1 MNFLQGEPL
10 RKNWVETDNIFQY
23 VKKNQVVPCAILLNV
38 KSSRRRREKM
48 KSISYWNNLSRIDN
62 LGYVTTKIASFK
74 NRKSHLSAQN
84 SVHFQGKK
92 KSFFSSGHRFHIF
105 TYIFLQLSKACQAL
119 HPCIMK
125 VSTNISFV
133 NDGYFNIWQWIY
145 VTWLM
150 VLRSTCWYV
159 CLGPGTA
166 HTSSK
171 LMFIS
176 NSVSAQHHTLGL
188 TNCLN

>member
-1 MNFLQGEPL
+1 MTILDTSPRKLHHSKIARVIWVHKIQCIFME
-10 RKNWVETDNIFQY
+10 RKN
-23 VKKNQVVPCAILLNV
+23 L
-38 KSSRRRREKM
+38 
-48 KSISYWNNLSRIDN
+48 
-62 LGYVTTKIASFK
+62 
-74 NRKSHLSAQN
+74 
-84 SVHFQGKK
+84 
-92 KSFFSSGHRFHIF
+92 FFSSGHRFHFF
-105 TYIFLQLSKACQAL
+105 TYIFLQLSKVCQAL

-166 HTSSK
+166 HTISK

-176 NSVSAQHHTLGL
+176 NSVSTQHHALGL

>member
-1 MNFLQGEPL
+1 MEQSI
-10 RKNWVETDNIFQY
+10 KNWQSWIRPHENCIIQKSQESFECTKFSAFSWKENIFFFF
-23 VKKNQVVPCAILLNV
+23 
-38 KSSRRRREKM
+38 R
-48 KSISYWNNLSRIDN
+48 
-62 LGYVTTKIASFK
+62 TSFWHF
-74 NRKSHLSAQN
+74 HL
-84 SVHFQGKK
+84 FL
-92 KSFFSSGHRFHIF
+92 
-105 TYIFLQLSKACQAL
+105 LQLSKVCQAL

-166 HTSSK
+166 HTGST

-176 NSVSAQHHTLGL
+176 NSVSTQHHTLGL

>member
-1 MNFLQGEPL
+1 MSKRIKLCH
-10 RKNWVETDNIFQY
+10 
-23 VKKNQVVPCAILLNV
+23 VPFFWMSIRQ
-38 KSSRRRREKM
+38 RRRRQKI
-48 KSISYWNNLSRIDN
+48 KSISFWSNLSRIDN
-62 LGYVTTKIASFK
+62 LGYVPTKIASFK

-84 SVHFQGKK
+84 SVHFMERKYLFFYRT
-92 KSFFSSGHRFHIF
+92 SFSHFHLYF
-105 TYIFLQLSKACQAL
+105 FLELSKVCQAL

-133 NDGYFNIWQWIY
+133 NYGYFNIWQWIY

-166 HTSSK
+166 HTGST

-176 NSVSAQHHTLGL
+176 NSVSTQHYTHGI